1 MGVGRTGPGL
11 TESCQTSQVGLEE
24 VVELWGSQNWS
35 RPYWKLSNKSG
46 RTRGGS
52 RVVGGVRTGAGLTGS
67 CQTSQVG
74 LEEVVKLWGV
84 SELVQALLEA
94 VKQVR

>member
-1 MGVGRTGPGL
+1 MGD
-11 TESCQTSQVGLEE
+11 
-24 VVELWGSQNWS
+24 
-35 RPYWKLSNKSG
+35 
-46 RTRGGS
+46 
-52 RVVGGVRTGAGLTGS
+52 VRTGQGLTGS

-74 LEEVVKLWGV
+74 LAEVVELWEE

>member
-1 MGVGRTGPGL
+1 MGD
-11 TESCQTSQVGLEE
+11 
-24 VVELWGSQNWS
+24 
-35 RPYWKLSNKSG
+35 
-46 RTRGGS
+46 
-52 RVVGGVRTGAGLTGS
+52 VRTGAGLTGS

-74 LEEVVKLWGV
+74 LEEVVELWGM